1 MKHIF
6 PHDWLVANVLKTDVL
21 ELLGFTNHAVKHR
34 KITN

>member
-6 PHDWLVANVLKTDVL
+6 PHDWLVANVLKTDAL
-21 ELLGFTNHAVKHR
+21 ELFRFTNHAIKHR